1 MAVDSEQDGRDVE
14 RAEVDAFVTTTAD
27 AVWPL
32 WTTPAGLERW
42 WWPQFDDARYEVDAR
57 EDGWYRI
64 STSTGGFGVQG
75 RYLELDEGRRIV
87 QTWLWLGGDEDARQY
102 EQVVTIDFIEQEGGT
117 LVRVAQTVPL
127 DEVDAIREGWQDI
140 LTRLEE
146 LVDEEG

>member
-1 MAVDSEQDGRDVE
+1 MAADSEQGDPDVE
-14 RAEVDAFVTTTAD
+14 RAEVAAFVTASAD
-27 AVWPL
+27 ALWPL
-32 WTTPAGLERW
+32 WTTAEGLERW

-64 STSTGGFGVQG
+64 STSSGGFGVQG

-102 EQVVTIDFIEQEGGT
+102 EQIVSIDFTEQEGGT
-117 LVRVAQTVPL
+117 LIRVAQTVPL
-127 DEVDAIREGWQDI
+127 DEVDSISEGWQDI

-146 LVDEEG
+146 LVDDEG

>member
-1 MAVDSEQDGRDVE
+1 MSDSEIEPDVE
-14 RAEVDAFVTTTAD
+14 RAEVDAFVTATAD

-32 WTTPAGLERW
+32 WTTAEGLERW
-42 WWPQFDDARYEVDAR
+42 WWPQFEDARYEVDAR

-102 EQVVTIDFIEQEGGT
+102 EQVVSIDFTEQEGGT
-117 LVRVAQTVPL
+117 LIRVAQTVPL
-127 DEVDAIREGWQDI
+127 DEVDSIREGWQDI

-146 LVDEEG
+146 LVDDEG

>member
-1 MAVDSEQDGRDVE
+1 MAVDSEQGDPDVE
-14 RAEVDAFVTTTAD
+14 RAEVDAFVTATAD

-32 WTTPAGLERW
+32 WTTAEGLERW
-42 WWPQFDDARYEVDAR
+42 WWPQFEDARYEVDAR

-102 EQVVTIDFIEQEGGT
+102 EQVVSIDFTEQEGGT
-117 LVRVAQTVPL
+117 LIRVAQTVPL

-146 LVDEEG
+146 LIDDEG

>member
-1 MAVDSEQDGRDVE
+1 MAVDSEQGDPDVE
-14 RAEVDAFVTTTAD
+14 RAEVDAFVTATAD

-32 WTTPAGLERW
+32 WTTAEGLERW
-42 WWPQFDDARYEVDAR
+42 WWPQFEDARYEVDAR

-102 EQVVTIDFIEQEGGT
+102 EQLVTIDFTEQAGGT
-117 LVRVAQTVPL
+117 LIRVAQTVPL
-127 DEVDAIREGWQDI
+127 DEVDAIREGWQDT

-146 LVDEEG
+146 LIDDEW

>member
-1 MAVDSEQDGRDVE
+1 MAADSEQGDPDVE
-14 RAEVDAFVTTTAD
+14 RAEVAAFVAASTD
-27 AVWPL
+27 ALWPL
-32 WTTPAGLERW
+32 WTTAEGLERW

-64 STSTGGFGVQG
+64 STSSGGFGVQG

-102 EQVVTIDFIEQEGGT
+102 EQVVTVDFIEQEGGT
-117 LVRVAQTVPL
+117 LIRVAQTVPL
-127 DEVDAIREGWQDI
+127 DEVDSISEGWQDI

-146 LVDEEG
+146 LVDDEG